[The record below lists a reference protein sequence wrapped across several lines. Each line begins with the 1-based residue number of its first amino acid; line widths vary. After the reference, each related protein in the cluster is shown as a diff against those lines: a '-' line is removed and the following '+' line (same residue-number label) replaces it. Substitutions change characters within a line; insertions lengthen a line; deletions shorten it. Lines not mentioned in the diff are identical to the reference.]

1 MKQVA
6 PIRRELGVKTF
17 FNMLGP
23 MVNPSF
29 PKYQMVGVFNLE
41 LARMYGYLYQNTDK
55 TFSILHALD
64 GYDEISLTGDTK
76 LIGNAVESVLRPEDL
91 SLEPLTP
98 AEIHGGESVEEA
110 AGIFMNVLQGKGTP
124 AQEAVVCANAGVA
137 IATAR
142 GGTPRQGYEK
152 ARESLK
158 SGEALKAFKQLQ
170 KLSV

>member
-1 MKQVA
+1 M
-6 PIRRELGVKTF
+6 
-17 FNMLGP
+17 
-23 MVNPSF
+23 
-29 PKYQMVGVFNLE
+29 
-41 LARMYGYLYQNTDK
+41 
-55 TFSILHALD
+55 
-64 GYDEISLTGDTK
+64 
-76 LIGNAVESVLRPEDL
+76 ESVLRPEDL
-91 SLEPLTP
+91 SLEALTP

-170 KLSV
+170 KLSA